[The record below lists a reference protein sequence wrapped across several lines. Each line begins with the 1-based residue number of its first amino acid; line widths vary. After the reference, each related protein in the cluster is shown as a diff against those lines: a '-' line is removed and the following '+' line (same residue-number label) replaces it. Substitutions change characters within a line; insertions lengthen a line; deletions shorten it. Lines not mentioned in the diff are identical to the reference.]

1 MTGPDCQAPLGPGG
15 HLAGAEEVSGRRG
28 VERVSLEARGWPAP
42 PRGWVASCWNQ
53 CPGTAAGSDT
63 SWLSSDRWRPQSGGG
78 ARWGASAAA
87 AAAAATA
94 RVCLLAPRCRPGG
107 QSGGGGPRRPGCGWS
122 ARRVTGARPA
132 AGARARVQVCTGGA
146 RLAAQGRRAP
156 ERGPEAAAGTWSA
169 IPGTKASTTRE
180 GTAARGRARPLER
193 REGEGGG
200 GAAGRRAQR
209 TLPPSTRPQARRAL
223 GLEVLVLHPSKD
235 PLHLG
240 QEAPVIIEEGAP
252 LPDVGDHP
260 LQGRPG
266 EAGDEERHLQGIAGE
281 QGLVH

>member
-1 MTGPDCQAPLGPGG
+1 MLNKRHTSERQLRIEKGTWAKRTGPQEKERVTGPDCQQPLGPYG

-87 AAAAATA
+87 AAATA
-94 RVCLLAPRCRPGG
+94 RVRLLAPRCRPGG

-122 ARRVTGARPA
+122 ARRVTRAWPA

-146 RLAAQGRRAP
+146 RLAARGGGELRSGAQRQRRGPGALFLEQRQALRGRGQQRGGERGHSSAAKVRAGEARRGDGRSGPSPRAP
-156 ERGPEAAAGTWSA
+156 APRPEGLSA
-169 IPGTKASTTRE
+169 
-180 GTAARGRARPLER
+180 
-193 REGEGGG
+193 
-200 GAAGRRAQR
+200 
-209 TLPPSTRPQARRAL
+209 
-223 GLEVLVLHPSKD
+223 
-235 PLHLG
+235 
-240 QEAPVIIEEGAP
+240 
-252 LPDVGDHP
+252 
-260 LQGRPG
+260 
-266 EAGDEERHLQGIAGE
+266 
-281 QGLVH
+281 

>member
-1 MTGPDCQAPLGPGG
+1 EENLGKKNLGKTHRSTGKRKRVPGSGCQQPLGPGG

-28 VERVSLEARGWPAP
+28 VERVSLEAKDWPAP
-42 PRGWVASCWNQ
+42 PRVWVASCWNQ
-53 CPGTAAGSDT
+53 CPGTAASSDT

-78 ARWGASAAA
+78 ARWGASGASA

-193 REGEGGG
+193 REGD
-200 GAAGRRAQR
+200 
-209 TLPPSTRPQARRAL
+209 TRLKTVQGVVTQFCSDY
-223 GLEVLVLHPSKD
+223 GLIDELIYFTSDVITGNVFLKV
-235 PLHLG
+235 G
-240 QEAPVIIEEGAP
+240 QEVTAIVEEDKAY
-252 LPDVGDHP
+252 
-260 LQGRPG
+260 
-266 EAGDEERHLQGIAGE
+266 
-281 QGLVH
+281 GLKAIKVRLL